1 MTIALHHA
9 GHALAHGGQPARIV
23 SKAAHR
29 HHAMGFD
36 IGLVNDVQPVA
47 IAKPV
52 PQRMVRIVRAAN
64 GVEVV
69 LLHDLDIAAHRRFV
83 HHLAVF
89 RVMLVPVNPADQQRF
104 TVELQQAVADF
115 NPAEADIAGFR
126 LKHVALRI
134 QKRDRQTIEFRGF
147 CTP

>member
-36 IGLVNDVQPVA
+36 IGLVNDVQSVA

-52 PQRMVRIVRAAN
+52 PQRMVRVVRAAH

-69 LLHDLDIAAHRRFV
+69 LLHDLDIATHRRFV

-115 NPAEADIAGFR
+115 NPAEADIAGLR
-126 LKHVALRI
+126 LQHVALRI